1 VRILI
6 PALASHHRLSA
17 FHRNFATLFDSDRS
31 LKRRATV
38 GPQAFV
44 FGSPDGAVVASF
56 ETAKSHSCWSRTG
69 MTLDEPRLEL
79 GSIVRSC
86 ARSISID
93 TI

>member
-17 FHRNFATLFDSDRS
+17 FHRNVATLLDSDRS

-44 FGSPDGAVVASF
+44 FGSPDGAFVASF
-56 ETAKSHSCWSRTG
+56 ETAWESLLPRTG

-79 GSIVRSC
+79 ASIVRSC

>member
-44 FGSPDGAVVASF
+44 FGSPDGAFVASF
-56 ETAKSHSCWSRTG
+56 ETGWESLLLVANGHDTRRAKAGTRVDRAKLREINLH
-69 MTLDEPRLEL
+69 
-79 GSIVRSC
+79 
-86 ARSISID
+86 
-93 TI
+93 